1 MPIVD
6 EFISLW
12 FMVYNSHS
20 IKGLWFMGLWVY
32 YGHSKNLLL
41 SGFYHS
47 IETTLGSAELLGRL
61 DTIDTIDTVFRY
73 LKNMQNVH
81 TKQII
86 DVLKKYLDFN
96 FAVSVIINPE
106 DLR

>member
-1 MPIVD
+1 LLNHPPQDI
-6 EFISLW
+6 E
-12 FMVYNSHS
+12 
-20 IKGLWFMGLWVY
+20 IKRA
-32 YGHSKNLLL
+32 KNLLL

-73 LKNMQNVH
+73 LKNMQNVQ

-106 DLR
+106 DHR